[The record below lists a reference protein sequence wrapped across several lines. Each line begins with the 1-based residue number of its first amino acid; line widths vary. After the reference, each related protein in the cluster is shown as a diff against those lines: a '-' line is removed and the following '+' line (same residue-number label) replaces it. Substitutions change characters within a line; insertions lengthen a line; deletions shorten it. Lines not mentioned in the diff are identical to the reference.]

1 MAYTD
6 PKPMTPGRLW
16 SIVLV
21 VLIHAGILYA
31 LVNGGYEYTKKKL
44 QDLKVIDVK
53 EPPPPPEKLPP
64 PPPPDNKL
72 PPPPVVTPPPIVQT
86 QQIQQPQ
93 VFSQPT
99 PPPVYAPTPEPPR
112 PTPPAPP
119 PAPPAVASKA
129 QLRSGSISD
138 EDYPPSAVRAEE
150 QGRSLATF
158 TIGTDGRVASCNASG
173 AGPILDAE
181 TCKLIIRRFR
191 YKAAQGAD
199 GSALAETK
207 TQAILWRLPK

>member
-44 QDLKVIDVK
+44 IDLKVIDIK

-64 PPPPDNKL
+64 PPPPDKNL

-86 QQIQQPQ
+86 QQVMTPQ
-93 VFSQPT
+93 VTATPN
-99 PPPVYAPTPEPPR
+99 PPPVYIPTPEPPR
-112 PTPPAPP
+112 PVPP
-119 PAPPAVASKA
+119 PPPPPPVAASKA
-129 QLRSGSISD
+129 QLRSGSITD
-138 EDYPPSAVRAEE
+138 EDYPPAAVRAEE
-150 QGRSLATF
+150 QGRSIATF
-158 TIGTDGRVASCNASG
+158 TIGADGRVSSCNSSG

-181 TCKLIIRRFR
+181 TCKLIQRRFR
-191 YKAAQGAD
+191 FKPAVGSD
-199 GSALAETK
+199 GSAMAETK
-207 TQAILWRLPK
+207 TQAILWKLPK

>member
-53 EPPPPPEKLPP
+53 APPPPPEKLPP
-64 PPPPDNKL
+64 PPPPDKTL
-72 PPPPVVTPPPIVQT
+72 PPPPVVSPPPIVQT
-86 QQIQQPQ
+86 NQVVVPQIVTQA
-93 VFSQPT
+93 T
-99 PPPVYAPTPEPPR
+99 PPPVFVPTPEPPR
-112 PTPPAPP
+112 PAPP
-119 PAPPAVASKA
+119 PPPPPPSVASKA
-129 QLRSGSISD
+129 VKRSGEITD

-158 TIGTDGRVASCNASG
+158 TIGADGKVSSCNASG

-191 YKAAQGAD
+191 YKPAQDASGTPMAQTL
-199 GSALAETK
+199 S
-207 TQAILWRLPK
+207 QAIMWRLPK